1 MSLVIHKAEERGK
14 AHHGWLESRFSF
26 SFASWHDPERMGFG
40 ALRVLNDDII
50 SPNSGFGMHP
60 HKNMEIITIVTEG
73 EVTHEDSLGNK
84 SVLDSSKVQ
93 AMSAGKGVVHSEFNL
108 GEKPLALFHM
118 WITPKSLDIVS
129 RYGEKVFPQS
139 GRKNK
144 FQLLAS
150 PDGRE
155 ASLPIHQDS
164 FLSRSEMEE
173 GREISYSLF
182 ECGNGVYIFVIS
194 GEIIVKKTNLK
205 SRDAVGISGL
215 PEVLISA
222 AKNSDF
228 LITEVPIGE

>member
-1 MSLVIHKAEERGK
+1 MSLVIHRAEDRGK
-14 AHHGWLESRFSF
+14 ADHGWLQSRFSF

-50 SPNSGFGMHP
+50 APNSGFGMHP

-108 GEKPLALFHM
+108 GEKPLALFQM

-129 RYGEKVFPQS
+129 RYGEKVFPES

-155 ASLPIHQDS
+155 GSLPIHQDAYV
-164 FLSRSEMEE
+164 SRIELDK
-173 GREISYSLF
+173 GKKISYESRGKTNAL
-182 ECGNGVYIFVIS
+182 YIF
-194 GEIIVKKTNLK
+194 IIHGDIHVDGHDLK
-205 SRDAVGISGL
+205 QRDALGVGAVASTSMEATSKSDAL
-215 PEVLISA
+215 LI
-222 AKNSDF
+222 
-228 LITEVPIGE
+228 EVPYQ